1 MRDTNS
7 DNILTDLYYCPPV
20 SWFMLIRQAKA
31 LQFDVYRHYQK
42 GGWLNRCY
50 ILGPNGM
57 QLLSVPLEKGKN
69 ERRAFRDVRI
79 SYEHPWQ
86 HIHKRTLESCYRRSA
101 YFEYFE
107 DDLQP
112 IFESKPTYLLDWNIR
127 WLEFCLRALKFHP
140 EITYTEKYVPPGTSQ
155 ITDLRTTST
164 DDPRHEEIA
173 SKFPDYHQVFSDR
186 FPFQR
191 NLSIIDYLFNQGNKP
206 L

>member
-1 MRDTNS
+1 
-7 DNILTDLYYCPPV
+7 
-20 SWFMLIRQAKA
+20 MLIRQAKA

-50 ILGPNGM
+50 ISDRMECSCCQYPG
-57 QLLSVPLEKGKN
+57 KGKN

-112 IFESKPTYLLDWNIR
+112 IFESKPDLSAG
-127 WLEFCLRALKFHP
+127 LEYPMAGILPEEENEVHP
-140 EITYTEKYVPPGTSQ
+140 EITYTEDVPPGTSQ
-155 ITDLRTTST
+155 ITDLRTTRT

-173 SKFPDYHQVFSDR
+173 SKFPDYPRCSVIVSHS
-186 FPFQR
+186 
-191 NLSIIDYLFNQGNKP
+191 SAI
-206 L
+206 